1 MLKDELKKIVTEE
14 LKINEEVIT
23 DNTSFSRDLAINSLA
38 ILKLI
43 CRIENEY
50 DIDIDEDQIDLL
62 DNIGTAYKYIN
73 TLIEEKR

>member
-73 TLIEEKR
+73 TLIEEKK

>member
-23 DNTSFSRDLAINSLA
+23 DNTSFSRDLAIDSLA
-38 ILKLI
+38 VLKLI

-73 TLIEEKR
+73 TLIEEKK